1 MRLASRPVGDRF
13 FPRFCTPSSIAQINV
28 PFITESTNPRQRACE
43 YINQATSTY
52 RKAAQYR
59 PYPRTSVD
67 EERSI
72 FRFFFPSRR
81 ALLLNTQ
88 GSLPAFHSN
97 AYRRSAPLL
106 LYRITP
112 LVSAR
117 CPVCTHSFFFSRTLR
132 RCRSQ
137 YLKANGIKER
147 YPQVVYIFFKPHT
160 YSPSLSEEN
169 IHQTTRPRKVAR
181 PLPV

>member
-1 MRLASRPVGDRF
+1 MSIFLLFLSLEPRPLVEHAAIASG
-13 FPRFCTPSSIAQINV
+13 PSQQRV
-28 PFITESTNPRQRACE
+28 PTQRA
-43 YINQATSTY
+43 S
-52 RKAAQYR
+52 
-59 PYPRTSVD
+59 
-67 EERSI
+67 
-72 FRFFFPSRR
+72 
-81 ALLLNTQ
+81 
-88 GSLPAFHSN
+88 
-97 AYRRSAPLL
+97 L

-117 CPVCTHSFFFSRTLR
+117 CPVFTHSFFFFSRTLR

-160 YSPSLSEEN
+160 YSPSLSEKN

-181 PLPV
+181 PLSVYSPTRSRYLPKMSCPICLRLCSSPTLPTSRLTA